1 MKKIFVFLV
10 AIFCSDIF
18 AVELK
23 RDCYAI
29 DEENGIYMKK
39 KDSKFYFLDLIPNS
53 EEEIKNYFYDSY
65 GYLQIEMNSD
75 VYTLIDGYFNYLFL
89 NDKTIYATMR
99 KTPDGKDL
107 FIPDGRLNGKNIFNV
122 NASSVLIDKY
132 HTYKPDGIK
141 KVWAEGDIWW
151 CWVKN
156 NIPWVE
162 GKTDDGIGEYIE
174 FDVAESNKRELILS
188 IINGYVNPEKKHLFK
203 ENNRIKTAELIC
215 DNKDKYIINFNDV
228 VEMTEIKLTKNYKH
242 MRLVI
247 EEVYPGKK
255 YSDTCITAVMVK

>member
-39 KDSKFYFLDLIPNS
+39 NDSKFYFLDLIPNS

-89 NDKTIYATMR
+89 NDKTIYATLR

-122 NASSVLIDKY
+122 NASSVFFVQY
-132 HTYKPDGIK
+132 GFP
-141 KVWAEGDIWW
+141 
-151 CWVKN
+151 
-156 NIPWVE
+156 
-162 GKTDDGIGEYIE
+162 
-174 FDVAESNKRELILS
+174 
-188 IINGYVNPEKKHLFK
+188 
-203 ENNRIKTAELIC
+203 
-215 DNKDKYIINFNDV
+215 
-228 VEMTEIKLTKNYKH
+228 
-242 MRLVI
+242 
-247 EEVYPGKK
+247 
-255 YSDTCITAVMVK
+255 